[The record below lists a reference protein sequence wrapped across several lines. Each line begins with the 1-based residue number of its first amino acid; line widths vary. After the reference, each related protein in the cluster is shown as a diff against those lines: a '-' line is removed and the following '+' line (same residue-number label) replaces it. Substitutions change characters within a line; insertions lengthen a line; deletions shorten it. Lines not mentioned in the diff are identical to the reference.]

1 MLIIRRADQAPVDRY
16 PGVPRYA
23 IAGADFGHSS
33 LHVGDLS
40 YLPGHGVPHH
50 YHTGG
55 AEETQIMLE
64 GELECWIDG
73 KRTTVRAGDTVTAP
87 PGTGHAFHNR
97 TDTVARMITAFPLT
111 SPETVHIDDPELEE
125 VAEHPA
131 IIRAGSRRAPFLPGV
146 DGVER
151 IELSGD
157 FSGAKSTYSYMVEIQ
172 PGAAI
177 PVHYH
182 DHETALFIVEGP
194 LVGVLGDESGIVF
207 ETDDGMVAGPNE
219 LHGFANE
226 GENVARMIAIHPVIN
241 PPSTT
246 LVD

>member
-1 MLIIRRADQAPVDRY
+1 LIIRRAHQEAVDRY
-16 PGVPRYA
+16 PNVPRYA
-23 IAGADFGHSS
+23 IVNVELGSSS
-33 LHVGDLS
+33 LHVGDLTF
-40 YLPGHGVPHH
+40 LPGSSVPYH
-50 YHTGG
+50 YHDAG
-55 AEETQIMLE
+55 AEETQMMLS

-73 KRTTVRAGDTVTAP
+73 NRSTVRAGDTVTAP
-87 PGTGHAFHNR
+87 PGIRHAFHNR
-97 TDTVARMITAFPLT
+97 TDTPARMITAFPRSL
-111 SPETVHIDDPELEE
+111 PETVHVDDPELQD

-131 IIRAGSRRAPFLPGV
+131 IIRAGSRRSQFLPGV
-146 DGVER
+146 DGVDR

-182 DHETALFIVEGP
+182 DHDAALFVVDGP
-194 LVGVLGDESGIVF
+194 LVGMLGDEGGIVY
-207 ETDDGMVAGPNE
+207 ESADTALAASGE
-219 LHGFANE
+219 WHGFANK
-226 GENVARMIAIHPVIN
+226 GENVARMIGIHPVLN

>member
-1 MLIIRRADQAPVDRY
+1 MLIIRRADQEAVDRY

-23 IAGADFGHSS
+23 IAGADFGHMS

-40 YLPGHGVPHH
+40 YLPGYGVPHH
-50 YHTGG
+50 YHIGG

-73 KRTTVRAGDTVTAP
+73 KRTTVRAGDAVTAP

-97 TDTVARMITAFPLT
+97 TDTVARMITAFPLI
-111 SPETVHIDDPELEE
+111 SPETVHIDDPELED

-131 IIRAGSRRAPFLPGV
+131 IIRAGSRRAPGV
-146 DGVER
+146 AGVEL

-157 FSGAKSTYSYMVEIQ
+157 FSGAKSTYSYFAEIQ

-182 DHETALFIVEGP
+182 DHEAAYFVVEGP
-194 LVGVLGDESGIVF
+194 LVGVHGDESGIVF
-207 ETDDGMVAGPNE
+207 ETDDGAVAGPNE
-219 LHGFANE
+219 WHGFANE
-226 GENVARMIAIHPVIN
+226 GENVARLIASHPVIN